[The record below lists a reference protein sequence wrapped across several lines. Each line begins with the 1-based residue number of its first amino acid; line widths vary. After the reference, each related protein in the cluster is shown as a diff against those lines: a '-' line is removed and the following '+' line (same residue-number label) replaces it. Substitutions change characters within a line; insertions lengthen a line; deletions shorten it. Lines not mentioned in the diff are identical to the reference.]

1 MEEKKSALLEAI
13 REQHLANK
21 RVLELEIEINTQEL
35 IDQLKRAIL
44 IAQRYIEKLEDN
56 DDGSYDDGSLF
67 AAERDWLI
75 TTSDIADLRMIRARL
90 YTKKTGRNRK

>member
-21 RVLELEIEINTQEL
+21 RVLELEIEINTQKL

-56 DDGSYDDGSLF
+56 DDGSFF

-75 TTSDIADLRMIRARL
+75 TTSDIADLRMIRAQL
-90 YTKKTGRNRK
+90 YTKKNREE

>member
-1 MEEKKSALLEAI
+1 MEEKKSALLEAK

-35 IDQLKRAIL
+35 IDQFKRAIL

-56 DDGSYDDGSLF
+56 ADDGSLF
-67 AAERDWLI
+67 AAERDWRI
-75 TTSDIADLRMIRARL
+75 TTADIADLRMMIRAQL
-90 YTKKTGRNRK
+90 YKKNREE

>member
-1 MEEKKSALLEAI
+1 MEEKKSALLEAK

-56 DDGSYDDGSLF
+56 DDGSFF
-67 AAERDWLI
+67 AAERDWRI
-75 TTSDIADLRMIRARL
+75 TTADIADLRMMIRAQL
-90 YTKKTGRNRK
+90 YKKNREE

>member
-1 MEEKKSALLEAI
+1 MEEKKSALLEAK

-35 IDQLKRAIL
+35 IDQFKRAIL

-56 DDGSYDDGSLF
+56 DDGSLF
-67 AAERDWLI
+67 AAERDWRI
-75 TTSDIADLRMIRARL
+75 TTADIADLRMMIRAQL
-90 YTKKTGRNRK
+90 YKKNREE

>member
-1 MEEKKSALLEAI
+1 MEEKKSALLEAK

-35 IDQLKRAIL
+35 IDQFKRAIL

-56 DDGSYDDGSLF
+56 DDGSLF

-75 TTSDIADLRMIRARL
+75 TTADIADLRMMIRAQL
-90 YTKKTGRNRK
+90 YKKNREE

>member
-1 MEEKKSALLEAI
+1 MEEKKSALLEAK

-35 IDQLKRAIL
+35 IDQFKRAIL

-56 DDGSYDDGSLF
+56 DDGSLF
-67 AAERDWLI
+67 AVVAERDWLI
-75 TTSDIADLRMIRARL
+75 TTLDIAALRMMIRAQL
-90 YTKKTGRNRK
+90 YKKTGRNRK

>member
-21 RVLELEIEINTQEL
+21 
-35 IDQLKRAIL
+35 
-44 IAQRYIEKLEDN
+44 
-56 DDGSYDDGSLF
+56 DDGSLF

-75 TTSDIADLRMIRARL
+75 TTSDIADGEKIR
-90 YTKKTGRNRK
+90 GGE

>member
-1 MEEKKSALLEAI
+1 VEEKKSALLEAI
-13 REQHLANK
+13 REQHLVNK

-56 DDGSYDDGSLF
+56 DDGSLC
-67 AAERDWLI
+67 AAERDWLK
-75 TTSDIADLRMIRARL
+75 TTSDIADLQVMIRAQL
-90 YTKKTGRNRK
+90 YTKKNREE